1 MNKQPIELDKIFD
14 NDMSKKELIFKTYK
28 ELIKLNFKK
37 RK

>member
-14 NDMSKKELIFKTYK
+14 NDMSKKGLISKTYK
-28 ELIKLNFKK
+28 GLFKLNFKK